1 MAEEKGQKKKQVHTW
16 DIIGRLIE
24 LLRILQENTDEY
36 TTITQSEI
44 EEKMRKN
51 DHACPTRTLTDYV
64 KVLMNELNPDEEEL
78 LLAGEEALQDCKIT
92 SVSLEEILK
101 TEDMQVRKEKL
112 GKFKRS
118 HLRYQH
124 IFSFDELNQL
134 IEAVLFLKNINNETK
149 ENLIRKIEKLSSK
162 NFLKYSPFI
171 SETTG
176 AINLNISN
184 VFEDSRIDDKVV
196 KENLMLIQNAI
207 EANGGKGCK
216 IAFHFQGYNEQKE
229 LILRRQPD
237 GKPMR
242 YVVNPYYVMLYNGK
256 YYLICCAEPYR
267 NVAFYR
273 IDLMCDI
280 TDKTKQS
287 VLDKTK
293 WISEYR
299 KPKRDVK
306 GLPLEWNDTVASRFQ
321 TEHMNMFYGEPTT
334 IRIKI
339 DHERYTLLHDY
350 FGDYYEFRKRLD
362 DQWDMVDVKCVPN
375 SMESFAMQCSD
386 YIEVLEP
393 AEIRENIQKR
403 CLELVKRYKMD

>member
-1 MAEEKGQKKKQVHTW
+1 M
-16 DIIGRLIE
+16 
-24 LLRILQENTDEY
+24 
-36 TTITQSEI
+36 
-44 EEKMRKN
+44 
-51 DHACPTRTLTDYV
+51 
-64 KVLMNELNPDEEEL
+64 
-78 LLAGEEALQDCKIT
+78 
-92 SVSLEEILK
+92 
-101 TEDMQVRKEKL
+101 
-112 GKFKRS
+112 
-118 HLRYQH
+118 
-124 IFSFDELNQL
+124 
-134 IEAVLFLKNINNETK
+134 
-149 ENLIRKIEKLSSK
+149 
-162 NFLKYSPFI
+162 
-171 SETTG
+171 
-176 AINLNISN
+176 NISN

-280 TDKTKQS
+280 MDKTKQS

-375 SMESFAMQCSD
+375 AMESFAMQCSD